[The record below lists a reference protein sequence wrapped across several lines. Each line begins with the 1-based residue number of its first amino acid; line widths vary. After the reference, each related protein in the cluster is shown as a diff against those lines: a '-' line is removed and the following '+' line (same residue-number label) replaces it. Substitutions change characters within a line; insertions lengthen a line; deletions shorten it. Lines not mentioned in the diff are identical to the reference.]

1 MPQGSV
7 RAAATRRVIML
18 PSTAL
23 TMRPITRAAATAV
36 AAHSTY
42 AATTAQIRA
51 AGAAIT
57 AIIVVATTVTA
68 AVAEVFGSFNAAR

>member
-1 MPQGSV
+1 MPQGGV
-7 RAAATRRVIML
+7 RAGATLRAIMP

-36 AAHSTY
+36 AAHLTY

-68 AVAEVFGSFNAAR
+68 AVAAVFGSFNAVR

>member
-1 MPQGSV
+1 MP
-7 RAAATRRVIML
+7 
-18 PSTAL
+18 PSTVL

-42 AATTAQIRA
+42 AATNAQIRA
-51 AGAAIT
+51 AGAATT

-68 AVAEVFGSFNAAR
+68 AVAAVFGSFNAVR

>member
-1 MPQGSV
+1 MPQGGV
-7 RAAATRRVIML
+7 RAGATLRAIM
-18 PSTAL
+18 PHSTAL

-68 AVAEVFGSFNAAR
+68 AVAAVFGSFNAVR